1 MILWKGMCTM
11 TTLLKLIE
19 TFKDVVHQPN
29 FFANA
34 QVAIYIAAII
44 IFLGVIL

>member
-1 MILWKGMCTM
+1 M

-29 FFANA
+29 FFVNA
-34 QVAIYIAAII
+34 QVAIYIIAI
-44 IFLGVIL
+44 VILLGAIL

>member
-1 MILWKGMCTM
+1 M

-19 TFKDVVHQPN
+19 TFKAVVHQPN

-34 QVAIYIAAII
+34 QVVIYIAAII
-44 IFLGVIL
+44 IFLGAIL